1 MEPRRGWH
9 HRIRLI
15 LAQDG
20 SLTTRIGEM
29 PMQRRD
35 SARHHPQS
43 ITHQFDLFAPPVVDS
58 AMPVPDW
65 RTLPAATR
73 QALTTLIAR
82 LILEHM
88 HGDRQADREEV
99 RRDD

>member
-1 MEPRRGWH
+1 MEPRWGWY

-15 LAQDG
+15 RAQDG
-20 SLTTRIGEM
+20 ALTTRIGEI

-35 SARHHPQS
+35 RAHHHPQS
-43 ITHQFDLFAPPVVDS
+43 KMHQFDLFAPPVADD

-73 QALTTLIAR
+73 QALRKPIAR
-82 LILEHM
+82 LILEHI
-88 HGDRQADREEV
+88 HGDRQAYQEEV
-99 RRDD
+99 RRDN

>member
-1 MEPRRGWH
+1 MEPQCGWH

-15 LAQDG
+15 RVQDG
-20 SLTTRIGEM
+20 SLATRIGET
-29 PMQRRD
+29 PMHRRD
-35 SARHHPQS
+35 SVRHHLQS
-43 ITHQFDLFAPPVVDS
+43 LTHQFDLFAPPVGDG
-58 AMPVPDW
+58 ATPAPDW

-88 HGDRQADREEV
+88 HGGSRTDQEV
-99 RRDD
+99 RCDD